1 MSPRPR
7 CDQAEADERIRRDL
21 ARAGAA
27 VDRHGPAAV
36 AAHRQHFAPRIVT
49 AAHGLAPDDLAAL
62 TIAERHDL
70 LYLLGKLRNRR
81 PRAPQSSVNTDVLP
95 RAEPSGRGSW

>member
-1 MSPRPR
+1 MSTRPQPDR
-7 CDQAEADERIRRDL
+7 DDDDQRIRRDL

-49 AAHGLAPDDLAAL
+49 SAHGLAPHDLAVL
-62 TIAERHDL
+62 TIAEVHDL
-70 LYLLGKLRNRR
+70 MYLLTKVQRAT
-81 PRAPQSSVNTDVLP
+81 PRVA
-95 RAEPSGRGSW
+95 